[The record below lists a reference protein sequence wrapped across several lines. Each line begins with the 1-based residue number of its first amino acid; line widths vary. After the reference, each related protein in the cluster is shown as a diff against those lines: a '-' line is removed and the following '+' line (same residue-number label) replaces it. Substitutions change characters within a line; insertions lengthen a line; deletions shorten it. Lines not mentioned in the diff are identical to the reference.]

1 VVRGEEGR
9 VDVEA
14 AYAFVSEQEA
24 TYPVTTICRVL
35 GVSRSGYYD
44 WRGRPP
50 AARTLDDA
58 YLTQTIKELHEESR
72 QIYGAPRIHAD
83 LVDLEIHVGCKRVA
97 RLMREAGIR
106 GVSRRKGY
114 RTTVRS
120 TESGAEDRVERDFQA
135 EGPNELWV
143 ADITHILTWSGPL
156 YLAVVIDVWSRMVVG
171 WSMANHMRTEL
182 VLDALNMAITRRQ
195 PRGGLIHHSDHGSQ
209 YTSLAFGSRCEILGI
224 ALSMGSVG
232 DCYDNALAESF
243 FASLECELIDRFT
256 FRDRTRARLAVFDY
270 IESFYNPVRR
280 HSALGQVSPL
290 NFERQASLSALAA

>member
-1 VVRGEEGR
+1 MVRGEEGR
-9 VDVEA
+9 VDVQA
-14 AYAFVSEQEA
+14 AYAFVSEHEG

-83 LVDLEIHVGCKRVA
+83 LVELDIHVGRKRIA
-97 RLMREAGIR
+97 RLMREAGIQ

-143 ADITHILTWSGPL
+143 ADITYIPTWSGPL

-209 YTSLAFGSRCEILGI
+209 YTSLAFGSRCEALGI

-232 DCYDNALAESF
+232 DRYDNALAESF
-243 FASLECELIDRFT
+243 FASLECELIDRST

-280 HSALGQVSPL
+280 HSVLGQMSPL
-290 NFERQASLSALAA
+290 NFEQQAVLPALAA